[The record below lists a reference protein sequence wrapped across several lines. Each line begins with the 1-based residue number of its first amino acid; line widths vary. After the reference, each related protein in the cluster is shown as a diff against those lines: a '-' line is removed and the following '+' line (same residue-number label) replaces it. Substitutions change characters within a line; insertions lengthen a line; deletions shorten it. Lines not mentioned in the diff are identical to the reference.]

1 MTLVTLTCFGTL
13 IAAGRPGSLQRPDQ
27 AVVLVSLDGF
37 HPDYLAR
44 FPAPNL
50 RRLAEGGVRARWL
63 APVFPT
69 LTFPNHYSIVTGLL
83 PTHHGI
89 VGNHFVDPD
98 DGARFRYSDSSVV
111 RQSRWW
117 LGEPL
122 WVTAERQ
129 GLRAASFFWVG
140 SEAEIGGVRPS
151 IWKPYNSRVPN
162 RARVDSA
169 LAWLELPADRR
180 PRFVTLYFSEVDHV
194 GHESGPDSPELAAA
208 VARLDAVIGRLVS
221 GLERQG
227 LAASVNLIIVSDHG
241 MAATSPDRVVVL
253 DDYVGRGTV
262 DAVSLGAFVALRPR
276 GGAGAG
282 AAPSTSAAVAQALA
296 GAPHLHVHE
305 RDQTPERWRYR
316 DSRRVTEVV
325 GVPDAGWLLNAR
337 SANRPGNAGS
347 GGAHGY
353 DNADSTM
360 RALFIASGPAFRRG
374 VVTEPFS
381 NLHVYE
387 LVCRILGLTPA
398 ANDGSL
404 DSVRAMLV
412 R

>member
-1 MTLVTLTCFGTL
+1 MTAVTLTMLGIGAWSSRRQAPPQTVML
-13 IAAGRPGSLQRPDQ
+13 I
-27 AVVLVSLDGF
+27 SLDGF
-37 HPDYLAR
+37 HPDYVTR
-44 FPAPNL
+44 FPTPNL
-50 RRLAEGGVRARWL
+50 RRLAERGVRARWL

-98 DGARFRYSDSSVV
+98 DGARFRYSDSTVV

-129 GLRAASFFWVG
+129 GVRAASFFWVG

-151 IWKPYNSRVPN
+151 IWKLYDSRVPN
-162 RARVDSA
+162 AARVDSV
-169 LAWLELPADRR
+169 LAWLELPPDRR

-208 VARLDAVIGRLVS
+208 VAHLDSVIGRLVS
-221 GLERQG
+221 GLERRG
-227 LAASVNLIIVSDHG
+227 LSASVNLIVVSDHG
-241 MAATSPDRVVVL
+241 MAATSPERVVIL
-253 DDYVGRGTV
+253 DDYLDRGAV
-262 DAVSLGAFVALRPR
+262 DAVSLGAFIALRPR
-276 GGAGAG
+276 RAGSALTP
-282 AAPSTSAAVAQALA
+282 AAIAQALA
-296 GAPHLHVHE
+296 AAPHLRVYE
-305 RDQTPERWRYR
+305 RDRTPERWRYQG
-316 DSRRVTEVV
+316 SRRVTEVV
-325 GVPDAGWLLNAR
+325 GVPEAGWLLNAR
-337 SANRPGNAGS
+337 AASRAGNAGN

-387 LVCRILGLTPA
+387 LVCRILGLRAA

-404 DSVRAMLV
+404 DSVAVLLAR
-412 R
+412 